1 MLPSG
6 ELVVARADSSAAR
19 DQELF
24 WAVRG
29 GTGNQFGVLLE
40 VVYQLVPLKDVWGFA
55 IVWDATKAAAAL
67 DVLQRKWMRGKT
79 SKQLGFQVALASVKA
94 QPQLAM
100 IGMWNGSE
108 TTGRA
113 GLDPLVT
120 ATGGSYFHSRV
131 GTYAFLNQW
140 LLDDTLDPPTGD
152 IVELKKAGYL
162 ANQLGVAGWQKVVD
176 AFLKAP
182 NKFGLAI
189 IEAYGG
195 RIAEIPAD
203 ASAFVHRAVDGD
215 FFVDSFF
222 DASGSPTS
230 QAQAQQWLDAIMT
243 AVAPGLNGEVYQNY
257 PSRGLANYKTA
268 YWGSAVKRLETL
280 KKEVD
285 PTGLLDFEQTV

>member
-1 MLPSG
+1 
-6 ELVVARADSSAAR
+6 
-19 DQELF
+19 
-24 WAVRG
+24 
-29 GTGNQFGVLLE
+29 
-40 VVYQLVPLKDVWGFA
+40 
-55 IVWDATKAAAAL
+55 
-67 DVLQRKWMRGKT
+67 
-79 SKQLGFQVALASVKA
+79 
-94 QPQLAM
+94 
-100 IGMWNGSE
+100 
-108 TTGRA
+108 
-113 GLDPLVT
+113 
-120 ATGGSYFHSRV
+120 
-131 GTYAFLNQW
+131 
-140 LLDDTLDPPTGD
+140 
-152 IVELKKAGYL
+152 VELKKAGYL

-257 PSRGLANYKTA
+257 PRRGLANYKTA